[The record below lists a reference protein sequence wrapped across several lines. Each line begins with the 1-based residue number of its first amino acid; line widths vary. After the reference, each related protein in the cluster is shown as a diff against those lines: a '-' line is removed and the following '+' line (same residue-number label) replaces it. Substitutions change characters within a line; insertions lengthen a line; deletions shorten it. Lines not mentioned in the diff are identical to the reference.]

1 MGAITTTLNLN
12 GNMGNR
18 LAALQRRAEM
28 FYASMQKLGSLNVSP
43 PQSFNT
49 YTTPLQQSVASTIG
63 TVRTLRQSMLDLN
76 KAVAGTR
83 GARWQQTVVV
93 LTE

>member
-28 FYASMQKLGSLNVSP
+28 LYDSMRNLGSLNIKL
-43 PQSFNT
+43 PQNLNL
-49 YTTPLQQSVASTIG
+49 P
-63 TVRTLRQSMLDLN
+63 TVPTQPANAMRTLGKSAESIRV
-76 KAVAGTR
+76 AVENACR
-83 GARWQQTVVV
+83 SCAMSVFYIQ
-93 LTE
+93 LT